1 MFNSWR
7 EDPKFRSSDS
17 ASIATTS
24 VGGTDQINLWQHF
37 FDPGAAQ
44 GFHVE
49 NTPVEY
55 ALSGDVDPGVVGLGS
70 ASTLMQSLVDQKLI
84 SAKTFSLYIGNGME
98 RAGPGHING
107 SNIFGG
113 YDSSRMTGEV
123 HTYNM
128 DFSQPDCLPVTI
140 ADIVIDDPDHDIR
153 NRSIIDNGK
162 SFQARITTDQYP
174 MLLPQQVT
182 QNFKN
187 LLGAGKSGNADNSLK
202 IMQPFSGIMRIKLS
216 DGFEVTLPTETV
228 FNTSGISPVQDN
240 TDANYTGPFY
250 LSTAWLSQVYLTLD
264 YDTSKF
270 HIAQVVQQADNII
283 PMPLCVNATPVPYE
297 RHPKPS
303 QFAQAGL
310 AGAIVGGFIGGI
322 AIGVALL
329 VIVLS
334 RKRNR
339 LSHEQQGRFH
349 RFSKSG
355 SDDTEMESLTP
366 VGGGANT
373 PWARAGLPNTSYK
386 DVDPRDEDMEI
397 WGNGTA
403 SFVILHE

>member
-1 MFNSWR
+1 
-7 EDPKFRSSDS
+7 
-17 ASIATTS
+17 
-24 VGGTDQINLWQHF
+24 
-37 FDPGAAQ
+37 
-44 GFHVE
+44 
-49 NTPVEY
+49 
-55 ALSGDVDPGVVGLGS
+55 
-70 ASTLMQSLVDQKLI
+70 
-84 SAKTFSLYIGNGME
+84 
-98 RAGPGHING
+98 
-107 SNIFGG
+107 
-113 YDSSRMTGEV
+113 
-123 HTYNM
+123 
-128 DFSQPDCLPVTI
+128 
-140 ADIVIDDPDHDIR
+140 
-153 NRSIIDNGK
+153 
-162 SFQARITTDQYP
+162 
-174 MLLPQQVT
+174 
-182 QNFKN
+182 
-187 LLGAGKSGNADNSLK
+187 
-202 IMQPFSGIMRIKLS
+202 
-216 DGFEVTLPTETV
+216 
-228 FNTSGISPVQDN
+228 
-240 TDANYTGPFY
+240 
-250 LSTAWLSQVYLTLD
+250 
-264 YDTSKF
+264 
-270 HIAQVVQQADNII
+270 
-283 PMPLCVNATPVPYE
+283 MPLCVNATPVPYE